1 MRRTYIC
8 FVVALAI
15 VTAYVCG
22 AYAVRWSP
30 SELDIAQEPGAQ
42 ETYRLLL
49 ENDSEE
55 SAELRLYVADW
66 QRTLDGVNDFS
77 IPRNGAR
84 WQLDRT
90 FTAGE
95 SITIRYTVELP
106 TGGAVDVQG
115 SLRTWSPQLDADVLG
130 VGSISSN
137 AAETPSDAPSGDFVT
152 ARRSIESVRDG
163 LATIQIEIRTAVDF
177 DGLTIEEE
185 FSQGVQVTSIEDA
198 DGQFDTVNR
207 SSADWIQLPYDQVRL
222 DAGESREILMT
233 ITTPT
238 AYEGMYWCILQAES
252 RPRLVGEVQGTQ
264 IISVPSVGMKIYVSA
279 PGTELLAG
287 EVVDVEAIPGDPLEI
302 HAQFANTG
310 NVQLVVTSEAQVV
323 NQTGE
328 VIRRLQFSE
337 FGREY
342 FRILP
347 GSTREISII
356 DYTGGDPLGEG
367 IYQAVVSFDFG
378 GDSIVVGAKAFRVR

>member
-1 MRRTYIC
+1 M
-8 FVVALAI
+8 
-15 VTAYVCG
+15 
-22 AYAVRWSP
+22 
-30 SELDIAQEPGAQ
+30 
-42 ETYRLLL
+42 
-49 ENDSEE
+49 
-55 SAELRLYVADW
+55 
-66 QRTLDGVNDFS
+66 
-77 IPRNGAR
+77 
-84 WQLDRT
+84 
-90 FTAGE
+90 
-95 SITIRYTVELP
+95 
-106 TGGAVDVQG
+106 
-115 SLRTWSPQLDADVLG
+115 
-130 VGSISSN
+130 
-137 AAETPSDAPSGDFVT
+137 
-152 ARRSIESVRDG
+152 RDG
-163 LATIQIEIRTAVDF
+163 LVTIQIEIRTAVDF

-252 RPRLVGEVQGTQ
+252 RPRVVGEVQGTQ

-310 NVQLVVTSEAQVV
+310 NVQLVVTSEAQIV

-356 DYTGGDPLGEG
+356 DYTDGDPLGEG
-367 IYQAVVSFDFG
+367 IYQAIVSFDFG
-378 GDSIVVGAKAFRVR
+378 GDSLVVGAKAFRIR